1 MKTLIVSTDDGLGGA
16 GKAAYRLLK
25 SLQKIHADATMLVE
39 FKTTGDESVLRPNVF
54 TRKLTEN
61 TASFPAKLFARFY
74 PAFESKFFEANCIPN
89 WIEKSIAQFESSIVH
104 MHWISRGFIPISSIP
119 QINKP
124 IVWTLHD
131 MWGFTG
137 GCHYTGDCNR
147 YSESC
152 GACPQ
157 LGSSSERDV
166 TRWIWKRKQR
176 AYQRLNLTLVTPSH
190 WLADRARESSL
201 FQSFRI
207 EVIPNGLD
215 LNTFKPIDKRIAR
228 DLLSL
233 PQDKMLILFGS
244 YLNSDP
250 RKGFQFLQPAI
261 KRLSV
266 AKPGHNM
273 EAVIFGA
280 TEPANPPDLGMPVRY
295 LGRYQDELS
304 MALTYSAADVFV
316 APSVQDNLPNTVMEA
331 SACATPSVA
340 FNVGGLADLVEHE
353 RTGYL
358 ARPFEVDDLAYGLSW
373 LLNEKQSLD
382 ACGKQARKKVECEF
396 EASFIARRHQ
406 ALYEELLS

>member
-1 MKTLIVSTDDGLGGA
+1 
-16 GKAAYRLLK
+16 
-25 SLQKIHADATMLVE
+25 
-39 FKTTGDESVLRPNVF
+39 
-54 TRKLTEN
+54 
-61 TASFPAKLFARFY
+61 
-74 PAFESKFFEANCIPN
+74 
-89 WIEKSIAQFESSIVH
+89 
-104 MHWISRGFIPISSIP
+104 
-119 QINKP
+119 
-124 IVWTLHD
+124 
-131 MWGFTG
+131 
-137 GCHYTGDCNR
+137 
-147 YSESC
+147 
-152 GACPQ
+152 
-157 LGSSSERDV
+157 
-166 TRWIWKRKQR
+166 
-176 AYQRLNLTLVTPSH
+176 LVTPSH
-190 WLADRARESSL
+190 WLADRRRESSL

-207 EVIPNGLD
+207 EVIP

-233 PQDKMLILFGS
+233 PQDKTLILFGS

-304 MALTYSAADVFV
+304 MAVTYSAADVFV

-340 FNVGGLADLVEHE
+340 FNVSGLTDLVEHE

-358 ARPFEVDDLAYGLSW
+358 ARPFDVDDLAYGLSW
-373 LLNEKQSLD
+373 FLNEKQ
-382 ACGKQARKKVECEF
+382 
-396 EASFIARRHQ
+396 
-406 ALYEELLS
+406 